1 MNRWTRVG
9 EIMERAY
16 PSRNEA
22 RGGVRMKT
30 RSNRISAVL
39 SAMAVLAAAW
49 LVSAA
54 PASAGHGKLIS
65 NVSLN
70 VSHSP
75 TFQGKVSSP
84 DPPTCVRGRTVI
96 LYAFGTGGR
105 RYEFGRDRT
114 NARGKWSVSDQLDGA
129 TTFQAKVKASTEDGV
144 RCLTD
149 SSKVRAIRP

>member
-1 MNRWTRVG
+1 
-9 EIMERAY
+9 
-16 PSRNEA
+16 
-22 RGGVRMKT
+22 MKT
-30 RSNRISAVL
+30 RSNRTGAVL
-39 SAMAVLAAAW
+39 SLMAVLATAW
-49 LVSAA
+49 LVSSA
-54 PASAGHGKLIS
+54 PAGAAQGKLIS

-75 TFQGKVSSP
+75 TFQGKVSTP
-84 DPPTCVRGRTVI
+84 DPPTCVKDRTVV

-114 NARGKWSVSDQLDGA
+114 NAKGKWSVSDQLDGA

-149 SSKVRAIRP
+149 SSKVRSIRP

>member
-1 MNRWTRVG
+1 
-9 EIMERAY
+9 
-16 PSRNEA
+16 
-22 RGGVRMKT
+22 MKT
-30 RSNRISAVL
+30 RSNRIGAVL
-39 SAMAVLAAAW
+39 SLMAVLAAAW

-54 PASAGHGKLIS
+54 PGAAAKGKLIS

-114 NARGKWSVSDQLDGA
+114 NAKGKWSVSDQLDGA
-129 TTFQAKVKASTEDGV
+129 TTFQAKVKAGAEDGV

-149 SSKVRAIRP
+149 SSKVRSIRP